1 MSEKEDAARQYLE
14 ARKAVRDATDPKAF
28 LRLGLLYTRGIGI
41 GKNYVLANY
50 FFEKALA
57 MGCEEAEVYI
67 SQAYELGLKDIVTD
81 VNNALNNPNPP
92 TPDVIAKLRKQVE
105 KERIKKNYG
114 RLSQLRE
121 HLSFF
126 YPNYN
131 QDKAIVDF
139 LKYQDTTD
147 ADILYSTCTTDNKS
161 EVDMEMQDHFLNQL
175 YAPIIQNEPLVGRI
189 KRAGNIQVLGSI
201 ERELYEC
208 IYHLISKAVS
218 LHQKYGFN
226 NNFTIAINTVD
237 FLPFIKPSFMSS
249 LRKLG
254 FRCLLFAREIDPV
267 IQDEFMKNL
276 DNDGRLLDISA
287 TVKDED
293 LQMFLMSFVELNVD
307 IDELGRYY
315 LSLIKAYKEDN
326 RVPLANSLNDFIERL
341 TNADIDHHL
350 SAFSPEDLP
359 PIDLPSI

>member
-28 LRLGLLYTRGIGI
+28 LRLGVLYAKGIGI
-41 GKNYVLANY
+41 RQNYVLANY

-81 VNNALNNPNPP
+81 VNNALNSPNPP

-105 KERIKKNYG
+105 KERIRKNYG

-226 NNFTIAINTVD
+226 NNFTIAINTFD
-237 FLPFIKPSFMSS
+237 FLPYIKPSFMSS

-254 FRCLLFAREIDPV
+254 FRCLLSAKDIDPV

-315 LSLIKAYKEDN
+315 LSLIKAYKEN
-326 RVPLANSLNDFIERL
+326 NMVPLANSLNDFVERL
-341 TNADIDHHL
+341 TNSGIDHQL
-350 SAFSPEDLP
+350 YAFSPEDLP

>member
-1 MSEKEDAARQYLE
+1 MMVNEDAARQYLE
-14 ARKAVRDATDPKAF
+14 ARKAIRGATDPKAF
-28 LRLGLLYTRGIGI
+28 LHLGLLYAQGIGI
-41 GKNYVLANY
+41 GQNYVLANY
-50 FFEKALA
+50 FFGKALA
-57 MGCEEAEVYI
+57 MGCEEAEKYI
-67 SQAYELGLKDIVTD
+67 NQAYDLGLKDIVAD
-81 VNNALNNPNPP
+81 VDNALNNPNPP
-92 TPDVIAKLRKQVE
+92 DPRVINKLRKQVE

-121 HLSFF
+121 HLPFF

-131 QDKAIVDF
+131 PDKAIADF
-139 LKYQDTTD
+139 LKYQDTVD
-147 ADILYSTCTTDNKS
+147 ADILYSTCTTDNMS

-226 NNFTIAINTVD
+226 NNFTIAINTFD
-237 FLPFIKPSFMSS
+237 FLPYIKPSFMSS

-254 FRCLLFAREIDPV
+254 FRCLLSAKDIDPV

-276 DNDGRLLDISA
+276 DNDGRLLDIST